1 MLAHPRCA
9 SLLVSFSSKTQFVA
23 LFAVLL
29 CVFALCPVSLR
40 AQSASSTSV
49 AGAVTDSSG
58 AVVVGATVKLTDKAT
73 NTPHSVTTNDQGR
86 YFFANVLS
94 GDYEIAVSKTGFR
107 ITKTIV
113 TASIGV
119 PLTVDLRLELGSVS
133 ETVEVTATNSELQTM
148 NASVGNTITGASLDA
163 LPSIGGDVSTFVALQ
178 PGVAPD
184 GSVAGAVVDQS
195 TFMLDGGNNTNDMD
209 GSMQVYT
216 PSFGGDPTGIA
227 AGSGLRGGGNSGGV
241 PTGVMP
247 TPSDSVEEFK
257 VSTTNQTADFNNSA
271 GAQVQVVTK
280 RGTNAWHGTGYE
292 YYLDNNF
299 NANTWDNNTSGTPI
313 PSFHYNRF
321 GGAVGG
327 PLIPKPILGGKT
339 YFFFNYQGFRWN
351 NSSTIERAVPSA
363 DMRAG
368 LLHFSVCNA
377 ACQADSVASPPVPTV
392 FNLATGTNCGPNGT
406 TACDPRGIGIS
417 PAVQQLWALMPMPN
431 DPGCTGS
438 SITGSL
444 FGSRCDGLN
453 EQGFKANIAIPQS
466 DNFYVAR
473 IDHDFGS
480 KWHFNAS
487 YRYYKLT
494 RATTSQVDIG
504 GVFPGDTLGTPA
516 AISSRPQQPWYLVA
530 GLTTNITS
538 NTTNDFHFSYLR
550 NFWRWGDAGGAPQ
563 FAGLGGALEPLGEQH
578 YTALTP
584 YNVDT
589 QDIRTRFWDGHDYFF
604 RDDLTMLKGNHLFQF
619 GGAYQRNWDY
629 HQRTDNGGGIN
640 YTTTYQLGDTAGS
653 GLVDVSA
660 ILPAV
665 GSNGTTFKRDYAAV
679 LGIVTDAQIAY
690 TRTGNNLAL
699 NPPLTPAFDKST
711 IPYYNVYFSDSWH
724 MKPSFTLTYGLGWT
738 LEMPPTEESG
748 KQVELVDAS
757 GQDLDVQ
764 AYLTQRKAAALK
776 GQVYN
781 PQVGFALV
789 GNTANGLKYPYNPFY
804 GSFSPRVAAAWNPTF
819 DNGLLG
825 KMFGHGK
832 SVVRGGYS
840 RVYGRLN
847 GVDLVLVPL
856 LGTGLIQPVQCRL
869 ANMNGTC
876 GNPVTAANA
885 FRVGVDGN
893 TAPLPAASPTLPQ
906 PVFPGINDVSAAA
919 GESLDPH
926 FRPNVVDSFD
936 LTVQRQLTNKI
947 LLEVGYIGRRI
958 THEYQPINI
967 NAVPYM
973 MTLGGQTFA
982 SAYAAVETTMGCV
995 QSAGACG
1002 AAGKAAAVAA
1012 VTPQAFFETALAG
1025 TGYCNG
1031 FASCTAAVTSKQFG
1045 NFSTQSVWSLWSAL
1059 DKGGVGGGP
1068 ICNTVGGC
1076 TNANGGLVAQGQQTT
1091 LPGFTFQRSML
1102 NSPIIGGPVNCGTP
1116 LGTATCGGN
1125 GQLSSGVGVNASVGH
1140 GNYNAGFVSLKMND
1154 WHGVTLQQNFTL
1166 SKALGTGAFVQ
1177 ATSAYTTNDPFNLD
1191 NMYGYQ
1197 GFDRKFVY
1205 NVFIVYDPPFYRS
1218 QKGFLG
1224 RALGGW
1230 SISPIFTAGSGL
1242 PLYCNTQ
1249 TDAQAYGS
1257 GDGLNFF
1264 DNEQCTNISRVTQG
1278 NTVHNGV
1285 AGGTDAFGNGIAQQ
1299 DCTVGS
1305 CLNIFND
1312 PVASFGQFRAPILGV
1327 DMRRDG
1333 AGEGP
1338 TRGLPYWNMDLSVK
1352 KNIRISERFSTEFQ
1366 FLFLNVMN
1374 HLVFANPVQDISNP
1388 GSWGV
1393 LNTQGNT
1400 PRQME
1405 FGLRIRF

>member
-1 MLAHPRCA
+1 M
-9 SLLVSFSSKTQFVA
+9 
-23 LFAVLL
+23 FATLL
-29 CVFALCPVSLR
+29 CLFALCPASLR
-40 AQSASSTSV
+40 AQSASSTSI
-49 AGAVTDSSG
+49 AGVITDSSG
-58 AVVVGATVKLTDKAT
+58 AVVVGASVKLTDKAT
-73 NTPHSVTTNDQGR
+73 NTPRTNSTNDAGR
-86 YFFANVLS
+86 YFFADVPS
-94 GDYEIAVSKTGFR
+94 GQYEIAVSKTGFR

-113 TASIGV
+113 TASVGI
-119 PLTVDLRLELGSVS
+119 PLTVDLKLELGSVS

-148 NASVGNTITGASLDA
+148 SATVGNTITGASLDA
-163 LPSIGGDVSTFVALQ
+163 LPAIGGDVSTFVALQ

-227 AGSGLRGGGNSGGV
+227 AGTGLRGGGNAGGV

-257 VSTTNQTADFNNSA
+257 VNTANQTADFNNSA
-271 GAQVQVVTK
+271 GAQVEVVTK
-280 RGTNAWHGTGYE
+280 RGTNAWHGTAYE
-292 YYLDNNF
+292 YYLDNTF
-299 NANTWDNNTSGTPI
+299 NANTWDNNASGTPI

-327 PLIPKPILGGKT
+327 PIIPKPILGGKT

-368 LLHFSVCNA
+368 LLHFNVCNA
-377 ACQADSVASPPVPTV
+377 ACQKDPVASPPVPTV
-392 FNLATGTNCGPNGT
+392 FNLKSGTNCGPDGT
-406 TACDPRGIGIS
+406 APCDPRGIGIN
-417 PAVQQLWALMPMPN
+417 PTVTALWNLMPLAN

-444 FGSRCDGLN
+444 FGSRCDGVN
-453 EQGFKANIAIPQS
+453 EQGFKANIAIPQN
-466 DNFYVAR
+466 DNFAVVR

-480 KWHFNAS
+480 KWHLNGS

-504 GVFPGDTLGTPA
+504 GVLAGTFGTPVA
-516 AISSRPQQPWYLVA
+516 LSSRPQQPWYLVA

-550 NFWRWGDAGGAPQ
+550 NFWAWGDAGGGPQ
-563 FAGLGGALEPLGEQH
+563 LAGLGGALEPLGESH
-578 YTALTP
+578 YASLTP

-589 QDIRTRFWDGHDYFF
+589 QNVRTRFWDGHDLFF

-619 GGAYQRNWDY
+619 GGAYQRNWDW

-640 YTTTYQLGDTAGS
+640 YTTTYQLGDSVGA

-660 ILPAV
+660 TNPAGV
-665 GSNGTTFKRDYAAV
+665 SSVTWGRDYAAV
-679 LGIVTDAQIAY
+679 TGIVTDAQIAY
-690 TRTGNNLAL
+690 TRTGSNLAL

-738 LEMPPTEESG
+738 LEMPPTEQNG
-748 KQVELVDAS
+748 KQVELVDSS
-757 GQDLDVQ
+757 GQQLDVES
-764 AYLTQRKAAALK
+764 YLNQRKQAALN

-781 PQVGFALV
+781 PTVGFALV
-789 GNTANGLKYPYNPFY
+789 GNTENGLKYPYHPFY
-804 GSFSPRVAAAWNPTF
+804 GSFSPRIAAAWNPSF
-819 DNGLLG
+819 DNGVLG

-869 ANMNGTC
+869 ANMDGTC
-876 GNPVTAANA
+876 GSPVTAANA
-885 FRVGVDGN
+885 FRIGVDGK
-893 TAPLPAASPTLPQ
+893 TAPIPAASPTLPQ

-919 GESLDPH
+919 GEALDPK

-936 LTVQRQLTNKI
+936 VTIQRQLTNKI

-958 THEYQPINI
+958 THEYQPVNI
-967 NAVPYM
+967 NAVPHM

-982 SAYAAVETTMGCV
+982 DAYAAVETNLGCV

-1002 AAGKAAAVAA
+1002 AAVPASTITDTLGNKLANPAYAAYFNAMAA
-1012 VTPQAFFETALAG
+1012 LPFFQAALAP
-1025 TGYCNG
+1025 TGYCTGNYPG
-1031 FASCTAAVTSKQFG
+1031 IGGTAFANCTAAVASKRLS
-1045 NFSTQSVWSLWSAL
+1045 NFDTQSVWSLWSAL
-1059 DKGGVGGGP
+1059 DKGGIGGGP
-1068 ICNTVGGC
+1068 SCAPVTPATTC
-1076 TNANGGLVAQGQQTT
+1076 TNANGTVVQPNQQTT
-1091 LPGFTFQRSML
+1091 LPGFIFQRSML
-1102 NSPIIGGPVNCGTP
+1102 NSPIRNSAFG
-1116 LGTATCGGN
+1116 AN
-1125 GQLSSGVGVNASVGH
+1125 GQLSSGVGDNASIGH

-1154 WHGVTLQQNFTL
+1154 WHGVTLQQNFTY

-1177 ATSAYTTNDPFNLD
+1177 ATSEYTPNDPFNLD

-1218 QKGFLG
+1218 QKGIVG

-1257 GDGLNFF
+1257 GDGANFF
-1264 DNEQCTNISRVTQG
+1264 DNEQCTNTTGVTQG
-1278 NTVHNGV
+1278 NSVHNGV
-1285 AGGTDAFGNGIAQQ
+1285 AGGTDAFGNSIAQQ
-1299 DCTVGS
+1299 DCTTGS
-1305 CLNIFND
+1305 CLNIFKD

-1327 DMRRDG
+1327 DTRRDG

-1338 TRGLPYWNMDLSVK
+1338 IRGLPYWNVDLSVK

-1366 FLFLNVMN
+1366 FLFLNVFN
-1374 HLVFANPVQDISNP
+1374 HLVFANPTQDISNP

-1400 PRQME
+1400 PRQIE
-1405 FGLRIRF
+1405 FGLRFRF

>member
-1 MLAHPRCA
+1 MSGLSRCQSVFA
-9 SLLVSFSSKTQFVA
+9 PFSLKTQFVA
-23 LFAVLL
+23 MFATLL
-29 CVFALCPVSLR
+29 CLFALCPASLH
-40 AQSASSTSV
+40 AQSASATSI
-49 AGAVTDSSG
+49 AGIVTDSSG
-58 AVVVGATVKLTDKAT
+58 AVVAGANVKLTGKAT
-73 NTPHSVTTNDQGR
+73 NTSSTTVTNDAGR
-86 YFFANVLS
+86 YFFANVQS
-94 GDYEIAVSKTGFR
+94 GEYEIAVSKTGFR

-113 TASIGV
+113 TASIGI
-119 PLTVDLRLELGSVS
+119 PLTVDLKLELGSVS

-148 NASVGNTITGASLDA
+148 SATVGNTITGAALDA

-227 AGSGLRGGGNSGGV
+227 AGTGLRGGNNSGGV

-257 VSTTNQTADFNNSA
+257 VNTANQTADFNNSA
-271 GAQVQVVTK
+271 GAQVEVVTK

-292 YYLDNNF
+292 YYLDNHF
-299 NANTWDNNTSGTPI
+299 NANTWDNNASGTPL

-327 PLIPKPILGGKT
+327 PIIPKPILGGKT

-363 DMRAG
+363 NMRAG
-368 LLHFSVCNA
+368 ILTFAGVNY
-377 ACQADSVASPPVPTV
+377 
-392 FNLATGTNCGPNGT
+392 NLNTGTNCGAAGT
-406 TACDPRGIGIS
+406 AACDPRGIGINPTVS
-417 PAVQQLWALMPMPN
+417 ALWALMPMPN
-431 DPGCTGS
+431 DPNCTGS
-438 SITGSL
+438 SVSGAI
-444 FGSRCDGLN
+444 FGSRCDGVN
-453 EQGFKANIAIPQS
+453 EQGFKANIAIPQN
-466 DNFYVAR
+466 DNFFVTR

-516 AISSRPQQPWYLVA
+516 AVSSRPQQPWYLVA
-530 GLTTNITS
+530 GLTTNVTS

-550 NFWRWGDAGGAPQ
+550 NFWQWGDSGGAPQ
-563 FAGLGGALEPLGEQH
+563 LAGLGGALEPLGEQH
-578 YTALTP
+578 FTALTP

-589 QDIRTRFWDGHDYFF
+589 QDVRTRFWDGHDYFF
-604 RDDLTMLKGNHLFQF
+604 RDDLTLLKGNHLFQF

-660 ILPAV
+660 TKPAGV
-665 GSNGTTFKRDYAAV
+665 SAVTWGRDFAAV
-679 LGIVTDAQIAY
+679 TGIVTDAQIAY
-690 TRTGNNLAL
+690 TRVGNNLTL

-738 LEMPPTEESG
+738 LEMPPTEQNG

-764 AYLTQRKAAALK
+764 SYLKQRKAAALN

-781 PQVGFALV
+781 PTVGFALV
-789 GNTANGLKYPYNPFY
+789 GNTGPGLKYPYDPFY
-804 GSFSPRVAAAWNPTF
+804 GSFSPRLAAAWNPTF

-832 SVVRGGYS
+832 SVIRGGYS

-885 FRVGVDGN
+885 FRIGVDGN

-906 PVFPGINDVSAAA
+906 PDFPGVNDVSAAA

-936 LTVQRQLTNKI
+936 LTIQRQLTNKI
-947 LLEVGYIGRRI
+947 LVEFGYIGRRI

-982 SAYAAVETTMGCV
+982 DAYAAVETTLGCV
-995 QSAGACG
+995 QSSGACG

-1012 VTPQAFFETALAG
+1012 VTPQAFFETALAN
-1025 TGYCNG
+1025 TGYCTG
-1031 FASCTAAVTSKQFG
+1031 FASCTAAVTSKQFS
-1045 NFSTQSVWSLWSAL
+1045 NFSIQNVWSLWSAL
-1059 DKGGVGGGP
+1059 DKGGIGGGP
-1068 ICNTVGGC
+1068 GGTTV
-1076 TNANGGLVAQGQQTT
+1076 
-1091 LPGFTFQRSML
+1091 PGFNFQRSML
-1102 NSPIIGGPVNCGTP
+1102 NSPLNTSTFG
-1116 LGTATCGGN
+1116 AN
-1125 GQLSSGVGVNASVGH
+1125 GQLSSGVGVNASIGH

-1154 WHGVTLQQNFTL
+1154 WHGVTLQQNFTY

-1177 ATSAYTTNDPFNLD
+1177 ATSAYTANDPFNLD

-1197 GFDRKFVY
+1197 AFDRKFVY

-1257 GDGLNFF
+1257 GDGVNFF
-1264 DNEQCTNISRVTQG
+1264 DNEQCTNTSAVTQG
-1278 NTVHNGV
+1278 NSVHNGV
-1285 AGGTDAFGNGIAQQ
+1285 AGGTDAFGNAIATQ
-1299 DCTVGS
+1299 DCTTGS
-1305 CLNIFND
+1305 CLNVFSN

-1327 DMRRDG
+1327 DTRRDG
-1333 AGEGP
+1333 SGEGP
-1338 TRGLPYWNMDLSVK
+1338 IRALPYWNVDLSVK

-1366 FLFLNVMN
+1366 FLFLNAFN
-1374 HLVFANPVQDISNP
+1374 HLVFANPTLDISNP
-1388 GSWGV
+1388 ASWGV

-1405 FGLRIRF
+1405 FGLRVRF

>member
-1 MLAHPRCA
+1 ML
-9 SLLVSFSSKTQFVA
+9 
-23 LFAVLL
+23 AVLL
-29 CVFALCPVSLR
+29 CVFALCPVSLH

-49 AGAVTDSSG
+49 SGLVTDSSG
-58 AVVVGATVKLTDKAT
+58 ASVAGATVKLTDKAT
-73 NTPHSVTTNDQGR
+73 NTPRSTVTNDQGR
-86 YFFANVLS
+86 YFFADVPPGEN
-94 GDYEIAVSKTGFR
+94 EIAVSKTGFR
-107 ITKTIV
+107 ITKTV
-113 TASIGV
+113 VAVSLGT
-119 PLTVDLRLELGSVS
+119 PLTVDLKLELGSVA

-148 NASVGNTITGASLDA
+148 NATVGNTITGASLDA
-163 LPSIGGDVSTFVALQ
+163 LPAIGGDVSTFVALQ

-227 AGSGLRGGGNSGGV
+227 AGTGLRGGGNAGGV

-257 VSTTNQTADFNNSA
+257 VNTANQTADFNNSA

-280 RGTNAWHGTGYE
+280 RGTNSLHGTVYD
-292 YYLDNNF
+292 YYLDNKF
-299 NANTWDNNTSGTPI
+299 NANTWDNNASGTPI

-327 PLIPKPILGGKT
+327 PIIPKPILGGKT
-339 YFFFNYQGFRWN
+339 YAFFNYQGFRWN

-363 DMRAG
+363 NMRAG
-368 LLHFSVCNA
+368 ILTFGGVNY
-377 ACQADSVASPPVPTV
+377 
-392 FNLATGTNCGPNGT
+392 NLATGTNCGPTGT

-417 PAVQQLWALMPMPN
+417 PAVKALWALMPLPN

-438 SITGSL
+438 SITGAL
-444 FGSRCDGLN
+444 LGSRCDGVN
-453 EQGFKANIAIPQS
+453 EQGFKANIAIPQN
-466 DNFYVAR
+466 DNFYVTR
-473 IDHDFGS
+473 VDHDFGS
-480 KWHFNAS
+480 KWHLNAS

-494 RATTSQVDIG
+494 RSTTSQVDIG
-504 GVFPGDTLGTPA
+504 GVLPGDKFGTPTA
-516 AISSRPQQPWYLVA
+516 VSSRPQQPWYFVA

-550 NFWRWGDAGGAPQ
+550 NFWSWGDADGPPQ
-563 FAGLGGALEPLGEQH
+563 IAGLGGALEPLGERH
-578 YTALTP
+578 YDSLTP

-629 HQRTDNGGGIN
+629 HQRSDNGGGIN
-640 YTTTYQLGDTAGS
+640 YTTTYQLGDSAGA
-653 GLVDVSA
+653 GLVALTDALGNSVVPAGVSK
-660 ILPAV
+660 
-665 GSNGTTFKRDYAAV
+665 TTFGRDYAAV

-690 TRTGNNLAL
+690 TRVGPNLAL
-699 NPPLTPAFDKST
+699 NPPLTHAFDKST

-738 LEMPPTEESG
+738 LEMPPTEVQG
-748 KQVELVDAS
+748 KQVELVDSS
-757 GQDLDVQ
+757 GQQLDTLS
-764 AYLTQRKAAALK
+764 YLNQRKAAALS

-781 PQVGFALV
+781 PTVGFALV
-789 GNTANGLKYPYNPFY
+789 GNTGAGQKYPYDPFY
-804 GSFSPRVAAAWNPTF
+804 GSFSPRVAAAWNPTY
-819 DNGLLG
+819 DSGVLG
-825 KMFGHGK
+825 KFFGHGK
-832 SVVRGGYS
+832 SVLRGGYS

-856 LGTGLIQPVQCRL
+856 LGTGLIQPVQCRVGFSSG
-869 ANMNGTC
+869 ACGPGT
-876 GNPVTAANA
+876 PTAANA

-893 TAPLPAASPTLPQ
+893 VAPIPQPSQTLPQ
-906 PVFPGINDVSAAA
+906 PVFPGVNNTSAAA
-919 GESLDPH
+919 GEALDPH

-936 LTVQRQLTNKI
+936 LTIQRQLTNKI

-958 THEYQPINI
+958 THEYQPVNI

-982 SAYAAVETTMGCV
+982 SAYAAVETAMGCV
-995 QSAGACG
+995 QSSGACG
-1002 AAGKAAAVAA
+1002 ANGVPSVA
-1012 VTPQAFFETALAG
+1012 PQPFFEAALSG
-1025 TGYCNG
+1025 TGYCTG
-1031 FASCTAAVTSKQFG
+1031 FSSCTAAVASKQNG
-1045 NFSTQSVWSLWSAL
+1045 NFATQSVWSLWSAL
-1059 DKGGVGGGP
+1059 DKGGIGGGP
-1068 ICNTVGGC
+1068 GGT
-1076 TNANGGLVAQGQQTT
+1076 TN
-1091 LPGFTFQRSML
+1091 PGFNFQRSML
-1102 NSPIIGGPVNCGTP
+1102 NSAIVGGPLACGVP
-1116 LGTATCGGN
+1116 AGTATCGSN
-1125 GQLSSGVGVNASVGH
+1125 GQLSSGVGVNASIGH
-1140 GNYNAGFVSLKMND
+1140 GNYNAGFISLKMND

-1177 ATSAYTTNDPFNLD
+1177 ASSAYTPNDPFNLD

-1205 NVFIVYDPPFYRS
+1205 NVFFVYDPPFYRS
-1218 QKGFLG
+1218 QKGFIG
-1224 RALGGW
+1224 RVAGGW
-1230 SISPIFTAGSGL
+1230 SISPIFTVGSGL

-1257 GDGLNFF
+1257 GDGVNFF
-1264 DNEQCTNISRVTQG
+1264 DNEQCTNTTAVTQG
-1278 NTVHNGV
+1278 NKVYNNV
-1285 AGGTDAFGNGIAQQ
+1285 PGGTDAFGNGIAQQ

-1305 CLNIFND
+1305 CLNVFKD
-1312 PVASFGQFRAPILGV
+1312 PVASFGQFRPPILGV
-1327 DMRRDG
+1327 DTKRDG
-1333 AGEGP
+1333 GGEGP
-1338 TRGLPYWNMDLSVK
+1338 IRALPYWNVDLSVK

-1374 HLVFANPVQDISNP
+1374 HLVYANPTLDISNP
-1388 GSWGV
+1388 ASWGV

-1405 FGLRIRF
+1405 FGLRVRF